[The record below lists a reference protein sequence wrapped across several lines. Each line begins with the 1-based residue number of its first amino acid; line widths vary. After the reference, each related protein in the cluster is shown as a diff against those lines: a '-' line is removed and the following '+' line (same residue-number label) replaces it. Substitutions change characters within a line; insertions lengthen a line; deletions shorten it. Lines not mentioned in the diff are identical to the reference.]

1 MSSAIHRSLGQS
13 LIIGLKGKSLLP
25 EEAKFI
31 VENNIGGVILFDR
44 NIEGPEQLFYL
55 CAELQKLSLQ
65 MPDKAP
71 LFISI
76 DMEGGRVHRLKAP
89 FTKWPSAKKIGDLN
103 SSSVA
108 FLVANCMGRELFA
121 VGINVNFA
129 PCADVLTIPTNTA
142 IGDRA
147 FSDNIDAVGKIASAF
162 VRGLLKADIIA
173 CAKHFPGHGNTL
185 IDSHDDLPVETA
197 TLAQLEER
205 EIQPFKRA
213 FRARLDLVMPA
224 HIKFT
229 NIDPD
234 YPASLSRIFLKDLL
248 HDKIRYRNLV
258 ITDDMGMK
266 AITKNFE
273 VGQAAVL
280 AYQAGANLILYCN
293 DFAAPEMAIQA
304 LIAAAE
310 SKAIDA
316 LTITTNHKRIIDL
329 KKSKIKNFN
338 FGKYTAV
345 EKIIGCEQHQEIAR
359 AIGEGRVPQ
368 GTTDDDES

>member
-1 MSSAIHRSLGQS
+1 MSSSIHRSLGQS
-13 LIIGLKGKSLLP
+13 LIIGLQGKNLTA
-25 EEAKFI
+25 EESKFI

-44 NIEGPEQLFYL
+44 NIESPEQVFYL
-55 CAELQKLSLQ
+55 CADIQKLSLQ
-65 MPDKAP
+65 MPDRIP

-76 DMEGGRVHRLKAP
+76 DMEGGRVHRLKPP
-89 FTKWPSAKKIGDLN
+89 FTKWPAAKKIGDLN

-121 VGINVNFA
+121 AGINTNFA
-129 PCADVLTIPTNTA
+129 PCVDIFTNPNNTV

-147 FSDNIDAVGKIASAF
+147 FSSNMDVVGKTASAF

-185 IDSHDDLPVETA
+185 IDSHEDLPVETM

-229 NIDPD
+229 NIDPE
-234 YPASLSRIFLKDLL
+234 YPASLSKIFLKDLL
-248 HDKIRYRNLV
+248 HEKYRYRNLV

-266 AITKNFE
+266 AITKNYE
-273 VGQAAVL
+273 IGPAAVL
-280 AYQAGANLILYCN
+280 AHQAGANILLYCN
-293 DFAAPEMAIQA
+293 DFAAPEIALKA
-304 LIAAAE
+304 LISAAE
-310 SKAIDA
+310 NKAIDS
-316 LTITTNHKRIIDL
+316 LTISNNHKRIVEL
-329 KKSKIKNFN
+329 KKNKIKNFN
-338 FGKYTAV
+338 FGKFSAV
-345 EKIIGCEQHQEIAR
+345 EKIIGCQEHLDIAK
-359 AIGEGRVPQ
+359 AINEGRIPQ
-368 GTTDDDES
+368 GTGEDDES